1 MKFENTQVF
10 NIEGAIRGMK
20 FPMKS
25 TSFTTGDEIDTR
37 DLLVANKLVRAGI
50 EDNAAHCKFLRQ
62 ILISV
67 DITAP
72 RYWWGEFDTYKV
84 GTTADSE
91 STMHKI
97 LKDADNLTLAN
108 FQVDKPFE
116 GYIQQEINTLKAIA
130 KDKRFTEIEKLRGVK
145 QILPESFLQKRHIT
159 MNYEVVRNMVKQR
172 KHHRLTEWSV
182 DFVEWVK
189 TLPYANEF
197 LLGKEGV
204 A

>member
-25 TSFTTGDEIDTR
+25 TSFTTGNEIDTR
-37 DLLVANKLVRAGI
+37 DLLVANKLVHAGI

-72 RYWWGEFDTYKV
+72 RYWWSEFDTYKV

-97 LKDADNLTLAN
+97 LKDADNLTLAD

-116 GYIQQEINTLKAIA
+116 GYIQQAINTLKAIA
-130 KDKRFTEIEKLRGVK
+130 KDERFDEIEKLRGVK

-172 KHHRLTEWSV
+172 RHHRLTEWKR
-182 DFVEWVK
+182 DFTKWVQAE
-189 TLPYANEF
+189 LPYSDLF
-197 LLGKEGV
+197 IYGIRSL
-204 A
+204 